1 MEKSVKEN
9 KKLTLFALSKIF
21 LICAFFVEQIFHPA
35 LGDNFADY
43 LECLFPVSI
52 LIFIIGGFFVTEKN
66 LNVYHKV
73 CKLLI
78 PLRIVF
84 GETGL
89 ILYMYFEDS
98 LYLLRTEQMSF
109 GELLSVED
117 GFLFFNLLPYIV
129 KVIFESFAL
138 ICITDHKINNLDCE
152 KNLKNN
158 KNFLKSSLFYGLL
171 CSTDMIYM
179 YVVRLDALS
188 TSEGITDIL
197 CLFIPGLIYIVFTL
211 CIIFFEKIILV
222 KILKYSF
229 IAVTFVIALSG
240 AIGVLM
246 KNFSYIGFSYIDVCN
261 IINILS
267 TLAFSFVITE
277 TGELCFSDKMHKK
290 PEA

>member
-1 MEKSVKEN
+1 MGKSVKEN
-9 KKLTLFALSKIF
+9 KMLILFALSKIF
-21 LICAFFVEQIFHPA
+21 LICALFVEQVFHPA
-35 LGDNFADY
+35 SGGTFADY

-66 LNVYHKV
+66 LNIYHKA
-73 CKLLI
+73 CKILI

-89 ILYMYFEDS
+89 ILYIYFENS

-109 GELLSVED
+109 GELLSVEN
-117 GFLFFNLLPYIV
+117 GFLIFNLLPYVV

-138 ICITDHKINNLDCE
+138 ICITDHKINNLNRE
-152 KNLKNN
+152 ISLKNN
-158 KNFLKSSLFYGLL
+158 KDFLKSSLFYGLL
-171 CSTDMIYM
+171 CSSDMIYM

-197 CLFIPGLIYIVFTL
+197 CLFIPGLIYIAFTL
-211 CIIFFEKIILV
+211 SIMFFEKIIFV

-229 IAVTFVIALSG
+229 IAVTFIIGLSG
-240 AIGVLM
+240 SIGVL
-246 KNFSYIGFSYIDVCN
+246 KQNFSYIGFSYIDVCN

-267 TLAFSFVITE
+267 TLVYSFVITE

-290 PEA
+290 AEV